1 MSNQENVE
9 KTCTFL
15 NVSLKGRQVPS
26 RESRMHKRSNSRL
39 HHLMEED
46 KFQVFSMDKS
56 GMFEIP
62 DNDNAV
68 SKLVQGT
75 GGFTWLTAQE
85 KDVDREEPEDDCN
98 LKSV

>member
-1 MSNQENVE
+1 ME
-9 KTCTFL
+9 K
-15 NVSLKGRQVPS
+15 
-26 RESRMHKRSNSRL
+26 
-39 HHLMEED
+39 D

-75 GGFTWLTAQE
+75 GGFTCLTAR
-85 KDVDREEPEDDCN
+85 KRLWIVRS
-98 LKSV
+98 LKMTVT